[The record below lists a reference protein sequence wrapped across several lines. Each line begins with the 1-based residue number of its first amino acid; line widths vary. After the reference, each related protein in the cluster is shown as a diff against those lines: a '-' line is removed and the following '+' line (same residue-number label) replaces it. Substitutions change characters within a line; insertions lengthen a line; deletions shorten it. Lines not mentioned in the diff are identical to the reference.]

1 MLKFCLCA
9 RAELSHVTQQPFTF
23 PLCAMTVQR
32 LDKQL
37 AKSAL
42 ATLEKCSML
51 LLSLA
56 VYQPEPCLFAYS
68 KRDG

>member
-23 PLCAMTVQR
+23 PLCAMTMQR

-37 AKSAL
+37 SRSAL
-42 ATLEKCSML
+42 AALEKCSML
-51 LLSLA
+51 LSLA
-56 VYQPEPCLFAYS
+56 VNWPEPCLFAYS
-68 KRDG
+68 KRNG